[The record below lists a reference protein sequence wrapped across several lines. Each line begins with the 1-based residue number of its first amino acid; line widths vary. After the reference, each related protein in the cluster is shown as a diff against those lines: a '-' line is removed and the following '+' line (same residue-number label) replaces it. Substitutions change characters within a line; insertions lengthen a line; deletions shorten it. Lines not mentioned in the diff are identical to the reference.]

1 MKLTIGQI
9 ELVKLLEIT
18 RRAVPTRPINPIL
31 ANLLLVCDSQSQE
44 LTVTAFDLRLGIR
57 ATCRCNVESGGKIAL
72 PAKLLN
78 EVVSHLPQGD
88 ITFEIDSN
96 KVIFTHS
103 CGKCQIQ
110 TLDAQEFPALPLVDG
125 TPVEMPIA
133 KLQQLIKATLFAAS
147 RDETKQVIAGV
158 HFQFSASGID
168 AAATDGHQL
177 AFANSTT
184 STPSNTETTEAT
196 IPYQSLFELEKLL
209 GNVSGESNCTI
220 TIGKAIAAFDL
231 PNVRVTTRLLEGQYP
246 PYATLIPQQFDYQF
260 TLERKSFDAALKR
273 VAIVAEN
280 QNNTA
285 KMVFDTKNQSATI
298 STQSHDVGGAV
309 ESVLIEANNA
319 NKDKFYIGFNLK
331 YLINALKYISTNE
344 IIIKANRPT
353 TPVIITPVNG
363 NLDQLVL
370 VMPLDLTNTWG
381 QEIQSD
387 PAESSTAQDHETV
400 IVAPQT
406 SEVAPAQTTTITQM
420 GEPIPEAPQDL
431 EDSVAQTPQTEISEV
446 STVSPSTVEIH
457 ESAIEPPLE
466 STVTSEQKTKSKSNK
481 TRSQAA

>member
-1 MKLTIGQI
+1 MKLTIGQT
-9 ELVKLLEIT
+9 ELAKLLEIT
-18 RRAVPTRPINPIL
+18 RHAVPTRPINPSL
-31 ANLLLVCDSQSQE
+31 ANLLLVCDRPKEQ
-44 LTVTAFDLRLGIR
+44 LTITAFDLRLGIR

-72 PAKLLN
+72 PAKLLS

-96 KVIFTHS
+96 KVILAHS

-125 TPVEMPIA
+125 IPVEMSLA

-177 AFANSTT
+177 AVASSLSGT
-184 STPSNTETTEAT
+184 STDIEPVEAT
-196 IPYQSLFELEKLL
+196 IPYQTLVELEKLL
-209 GNVSGESNCTI
+209 GNVSTPSNCTI

-285 KMVFDTKNQSATI
+285 KIVFDTKNQSATI

-309 ESVLIEANNA
+309 ESVLIGANSA
-319 NKDKFYIGFNLK
+319 SEDKFYIGFNLK

-387 PAESSTAQDHETV
+387 PPAKSSTAQVNE
-400 IVAPQT
+400 IAPAVPQ
-406 SEVAPAQTTTITQM
+406 SLEVQAAQTTAIAQM
-420 GEPIPEAPQDL
+420 GEPIQEVPQNL
-431 EDSVAQTPQTEISEV
+431 EVSETQTPEVSLILPSTTGVGEEASEV
-446 STVSPSTVEIH
+446 THEAAVSI
-457 ESAIEPPLE
+457 
-466 STVTSEQKTKSKSNK
+466 EQKPTKSKSNK
-481 TRSQAA
+481 KTSQAA

>member
-1 MKLTIGQI
+1 MKLTISQI
-9 ELVKLLEIT
+9 ELDKLLEIT
-18 RRAVPTRPINPIL
+18 RHAVPTKPINPSL

-57 ATCRCNVESGGKIAL
+57 AMCSCNVESGGTIAL
-72 PAKLLN
+72 PAKLLS

-88 ITFEIDSN
+88 IIFEIDSN
-96 KVIFTHS
+96 KVILTHCS
-103 CGKCQIQ
+103 GKCQIQ
-110 TLDAQEFPALPLVDG
+110 SLNAQEFPALPSVEG
-125 TPVEMPIA
+125 TPVEMPLA

-158 HFQFSASGID
+158 HFQFGASGID

-177 AFANSTT
+177 AIANSTT
-184 STPSNTETTEAT
+184 STPSNKKTAEAT
-196 IPYQSLFELEKLL
+196 IPYQPLVEIEKLL

-220 TIGKAIAAFDL
+220 TIGRAIASFDL

-260 TLERKSFDAALKR
+260 IVERKSFDAALKR

-285 KMVFDTKNQSATI
+285 KIVFDTKNQEATI
-298 STQSHDVGGAV
+298 STQSHNVGGAV
-309 ESVLIEANNA
+309 ESVLIRANSISTN
-319 NKDKFYIGFNLK
+319 KFYVGFNLK
-331 YLINALKYISTNE
+331 YLINALKYISSSE

-370 VMPLDLTNTWG
+370 VMPLDLTNTWI
-381 QEIQSD
+381 QEIESG
-387 PAESSTAQDHETV
+387 PAESSTAQHETALV
-400 IVAPQT
+400 TPQT
-406 SEVAPAQTTTITQM
+406 EEVAP
-420 GEPIPEAPQDL
+420 EVPQDL
-431 EDSVAQTPQTEISEV
+431 EISVAQTSQTQTLDIETLETEISEV
-446 STVSPSTVEIH
+446 STVSPSAVEIH
-457 ESAIEPPLE
+457 YKAIEPPLE
-466 STVTSEQKTKSKSNK
+466 STVTTKAKTKPKSNK
-481 TRSQAA
+481 TPKQAA